1 MTDNKDTKPVET
13 EETVE
18 TDKPV
23 KDSAIEMVYDEKTD
37 SILRDGKTYV
47 LKTDDDPHP
56 KLATYKEGTAVEV
69 MRQGSWV
76 VGFVQGREKNLNLL
90 YVHTDRG
97 PVTIASRT
105 MIRKK

>member
-1 MTDNKDTKPVET
+1 MTDIEYTKPVEVD
-13 EETVE
+13 EPE
-18 TDKPV
+18 KA
-23 KDSAIEMVYDEKTD
+23 SASEMVYDEKTD

-47 LKTDDDPHP
+47 LKTYDDPHP